1 MSGSGPAGT
10 SLVHILAYNPDL
22 PLVDQVVALATLTA
36 AADQSCATSLL
47 AALPNQAEVTRIGGE
62 ALAAWAHRLYSG
74 PGYWNPLRPDLLA
87 EQHLADTA
95 QLAPL
100 AAATAQLA
108 AGQGWEAGLFTRLLA
123 ELTRGA
129 PAQPAVRAALSELL
143 GAALPRIV
151 KLAVTGGH
159 AGLAELASLALQL
172 APQPHLA
179 ALAAELADFLGEGGR
194 ERPAI
199 ELLETMIAATEA
211 GPAVPAKDVLA
222 MRQVL
227 ARRYLNVLS
236 GLGRV

>member
-1 MSGSGPAGT
+1 PD
-10 SLVHILAYNPDL
+10 NPRTTQ
-22 PLVDQVVALATLTA
+22 PATLTP
-36 AADQSCATSLL
+36 SPWPRS
-47 AALPNQAEVTRIGGE
+47 
-62 ALAAWAHRLYSG
+62 
-74 PGYWNPLRPDLLA
+74 
-87 EQHLADTA
+87 TA
-95 QLAPL
+95 RNS
-100 AAATAQLA
+100 
-108 AGQGWEAGLFTRLLA
+108 WEAGLFTRLLA

-129 PAQPAVRAALSELL
+129 PTQPAVRAALSELL

-227 ARRYLNVLS
+227 ARHV
-236 GLGRV
+236 GMKTLGRGDPQRAREIARRVVRDSTREYGPDHRETLDARIALARQVGAAGDPRQALTMARE